1 MTAKLEAAALILF
14 RRKRIPRVAGFRLD
28 VRVAH
33 ARRWIGNAD
42 QVFAG
47 RALDLPAREVRFALE
62 RLITAGTVEFEFV
75 GVHGLCRDK
84 RNHRE
89 KSMPQFSA
97 ILFDDRIRLVW

>member
-1 MTAKLEAAALILF
+1 M
-14 RRKRIPRVAGFRLD
+14 AGFRLD

-47 RALDLPAREVRFALE
+47 RALDLPARKVRFALE
-62 RLITAGTVEFEFV
+62 RLITVGTVEFEFV
-75 GVHGLCRDK
+75 CVHSLCRDK
-84 RNHRE
+84 RNLRE

-97 ILFDDRIRLVW
+97 ILFADEMRWVW